1 MQQHLGT
8 AAGRQGKKLK
18 RASVRHCLST
28 PSLRGLFTISEEE
41 ERWKD
46 AALRRLSATDIKI
59 EAERSPAEEEGRKWS
74 PAEEEERKW
83 SPTKEEGGEPR
94 PAKEE
99 GGKRSPAEEEGGERS
114 PAEEEG
120 GKQSPAEEEGGKQN
134 LTREQEAEKCP
145 AKNEPHLPHSKSTGM
160 GKSPR
165 AKQDGLK
172 AEARQRQA
180 RQHREERAK
189 NLAAK
194 KAIWL
199 EREEKAKILRE
210 KQMEDR
216 RKRLEEQRLKI
227 EKRRAVLEERQR
239 LKLQK
244 NKERYEAVVQRS
256 TKKTWAEIRQ
266 QRWSWT
272 GALPHTLSVHKER
285 SEGCSI
291 SAVNL
296 PKHVDSILNKRL
308 SKSSATLWNSP
319 SRTRRLQLS
328 PWESSIVDRLMT
340 PTLSFLARSRSVAV
354 LTSNGRD
361 SVVPLCPRS
370 ASASPVAP
378 SSGKPLHRC
387 SNRWRAALST
397 PEIPGRRRTD
407 PHLSESKKKE
417 KKDKK
422 DKEWENA
429 KEKHALLNS
438 GSVANKMLRK
448 RQSLPIVRSKESV
461 AREASNVQATVS
473 KNNRL
478 DSPFLSRSVEDR
490 WRFMSEKLAAPPHQ
504 SCDRLKNRSL
514 PSSPRRRPSGTSNGP
529 TMPPVSVGSSTPVRR
544 PKGKGGSRKEK
555 ENRPKRKEE
564 KDEEPKEVSRPS
576 SASGLK
582 NKEMPIEVPESA
594 HGSPAKTIAGTTDP
608 EEAVRVLTEKR
619 RLAREQRDKE
629 EQERKEQEEKKR
641 LMKEEM
647 ARRKAEEK
655 AQRMAEALRLE
666 EENQRKEE
674 EQQLQE
680 EECRWREAEAER
692 DEMERL
698 QKQREEAEA
707 RAREEAEKQRLE
719 RERHF
724 QKEEQE
730 RSERKKRL
738 EQIMKRTRR
747 TDCLEKKDDKKSTA
761 DGELNDKD
769 AKAETQ
775 AGPDDEKAD
784 TTEVQHEAPVDE
796 EAGEL
801 SVNATDC
808 PSQDH
813 PLGELGVPPEEDGCE
828 KQDVLTNGVQSNK
841 QENGISPKEV
851 ASQDFEEIV
860 DLSNHTGCLKETVDS
875 NREKG
880 CLSSLTADGIPI
892 NPIIAFE
899 EESSFIKKT
908 TGIQSQHVAE
918 IL

>member
-1 MQQHLGT
+1 M
-8 AAGRQGKKLK
+8 R
-18 RASVRHCLST
+18 ST
-28 PSLRGLFTISEEE
+28 DTHMALWVPRISGVMHG
-41 ERWKD
+41 
-46 AALRRLSATDIKI
+46 SPTDIKI

-189 NLAAK
+189 NLGSK
-194 KAIWL
+194 
-199 EREEKAKILRE
+199 
-210 KQMEDR
+210 
-216 RKRLEEQRLKI
+216 
-227 EKRRAVLEERQR
+227 
-239 LKLQK
+239 
-244 NKERYEAVVQRS
+244 KERYEAVVQRS

-272 GALPHTLSVHKER
+272 GALPHTLSVHKE
-285 SEGCSI
+285 
-291 SAVNL
+291 
-296 PKHVDSILNKRL
+296 
-308 SKSSATLWNSP
+308 
-319 SRTRRLQLS
+319 TRRLQLS

-461 AREASNVQATVS
+461 AREA
-473 KNNRL
+473 
-478 DSPFLSRSVEDR
+478 
-490 WRFMSEKLAAPPHQ
+490 
-504 SCDRLKNRSL
+504 RLKNRSL

-775 AGPDDEKAD
+775 
-784 TTEVQHEAPVDE
+784 
-796 EAGEL
+796 
-801 SVNATDC
+801 
-808 PSQDH
+808 
-813 PLGELGVPPEEDGCE
+813 EEDGCE